1 MASANLTWATGDQ
14 STQSAYTS
22 TAHASFVS
30 HTGEPTRRTA
40 ATEYE
45 LNKAKNRHP
54 SDWAATGDRAP
65 LTSSYK
71 STFATSSSTYAKI
84 PPISAS
90 NATAGRAGGSPR
102 EPVGAATAAIP
113 PPRGP
118 GFDIL
123 TGTAVAAQRAPG
135 TFFAGRVSMQKL
147 EAKAHARQPG
157 WNIITGSFGG

>member
-14 STQSAYTS
+14 SAYTS
-22 TAHASFVS
+22 TAHASFVN
-30 HTGEPTRRTA
+30 HTGDPTRRTA

-45 LNKAKNRHP
+45 LNKAKNP
-54 SDWAATGDRAP
+54 AP
-65 LTSSYK
+65 VRLGRGWRPRPPHSSYK
-71 STFATSSSTYAKI
+71 MTFATSSSTYTKGPRPFSRPT
-84 PPISAS
+84 PP
-90 NATAGRAGGSPR
+90 AGRAGGSPPR
-102 EPVGAATAAIP
+102 ARGRGRRRLSPSRAA
-113 PPRGP
+113 P